1 MSNWMTSGSA
11 RLKAKQNSSFSRRAR
26 QRAAIVASS
35 GPMIKGIPP
44 PKRFPLAKPRRN
56 GAKRKYTY
64 GNPITRR
71 GVMVSIGSAANYNQH
86 CDDHPIESTLS
97 GYIATTEK
105 AQSLNKSSSAS
116 SESNTPYNPMHDLPR
131 RRIRD
136 TSSKYR
142 RCSSNLKRPANQTM
156 SSNYD
161 YDYSQH
167 AVSHVHHPVYTR
179 HAMDPSSYQQSD
191 PPFQND
197 YTSSE
202 VYNDKAQKVAH
213 PSLRPEPVAQNY
225 ASQLSS
231 NHNRNN
237 AFEYDP
243 QTHDKLLQQE
253 AIGTMTCQNLDH
265 AQFSFDNEPF
275 QKGIRRFQKRGK
287 DHSDLI
293 LEAEGRKNN
302 LFDQRNNDS
311 PGNMNNYGK
320 DDVLEAKSRHSALS
334 GSGSIFPIESSRQWQ
349 PQHRRQLFSETAD
362 SSDITRWKEHENEPF
377 PENSHHQNLATQP
390 QSNIAI
396 SNNDASL
403 RLSNINI
410 ESNSIGGP
418 HSPSNYMGISKF
430 KRRRQENTNLKLG
443 HSFQA
448 RRIQSDETIFQYT
461 GISDGFNS
469 SRPDPICLDENED
482 QSESRTSSI
491 RFFDDQN
498 EIDISGNPLNMP
510 RSDKKELR
518 TNLFG
523 AQQMKSRDD
532 TIGEGRSSIAS
543 LLENGNVD
551 KLECQQTST
560 ASPDTDYLKGTSFGD
575 ESIWTF
581 FR

>member
-1 MSNWMTSGSA
+1 
-11 RLKAKQNSSFSRRAR
+11 
-26 QRAAIVASS
+26 
-35 GPMIKGIPP
+35 
-44 PKRFPLAKPRRN
+44 
-56 GAKRKYTY
+56 
-64 GNPITRR
+64 
-71 GVMVSIGSAANYNQH
+71 MVSIGSAAYYNQH
-86 CDDHPIESTLS
+86 CDDDPIESTLS

-105 AQSLNKSSSAS
+105 DKSLKKSCITS

-131 RRIRD
+131 RRIRG
-136 TSSKYR
+136 TSSTYR
-142 RCSSNLKRPANQTM
+142 RCSSNLKRPANHNM

-161 YDYSQH
+161 YDYGQH
-167 AVSHVHHPVYTR
+167 AVSHVDHPAYAQ
-179 HAMDPSSYQQSD
+179 HAMDPSSYQERD

-213 PSLRPEPVAQNY
+213 PSLRPESVDQNS
-225 ASQLSS
+225 ASQLSSS

-237 AFEYDP
+237 AFEYHP
-243 QTHDKLLQQE
+243 QTHFELLQD
-253 AIGTMTCQNLDH
+253 TMTYQNLDH
-265 AQFSFDNEPF
+265 VQFSFDNEPF
-275 QKGIRRFQKRGK
+275 QKGIRRFQKRGN
-287 DHSDLI
+287 DLSDLI
-293 LEAEGRKNN
+293 LEAEGREKN
-302 LFDQRNNDS
+302 LFDQRNNDF
-311 PGNMNNYGK
+311 PGNMNNYGM

-334 GSGSIFPIESSRQWQ
+334 GSGSIFQIESNGQWQ

-362 SSDITRWKEHENEPF
+362 SSDINRWKEHENEPF
-377 PENSHHQNLATQP
+377 PENSHHRKLATQL

-396 SNNDASL
+396 SQNDASL

-418 HSPSNYMGISKF
+418 HSPSNHMGISKF

-443 HSFQA
+443 HSFRA
-448 RRIQSDETIFQYT
+448 RRIQSDEMIFQYT
-461 GISDGFNS
+461 GISDGS
-469 SRPDPICLDENED
+469 SRPDPICTDENED

-491 RFFDDQN
+491 RFFDDQK
-498 EIDISGNPLNMP
+498 EIDVSGNPLNMP

-523 AQQMKSRDD
+523 TQQMKSRDD

-543 LLENGNVD
+543 LLARGNVD

-560 ASPDTDYLKGTSFGD
+560 ASPDTNYLKGTSFGD